1 MQRFVNDPDYVVE
14 DMLKGFVLAN
24 PEVELAKANDHVVM
38 KKEKRNGKVGVITG
52 GGSGHEP
59 AFLGYT
65 GEGLLDAVAIGEVFA
80 SPPAQ
85 AFYDAMLEADTEAG
99 VACLFGN
106 YAGDNMNVKMAIQMA
121 EDDDIEVKYV
131 VATDDV
137 ASSPKE
143 TKEKRHG
150 IAGGYFMWKVGG
162 AKAAAGASLDEVIAV
177 AQKVV
182 DRTRSICVG
191 LEPCVIP
198 AVGKP
203 NFEIEAGMM
212 EFGIGHHG
220 ETGIRKEELKN
231 ADAIAEEMVGT
242 LLEDFAFEDE
252 REFSVMLSGL
262 GSTMLMEQYILIG
275 KVLEILKEEGHNI
288 HKVYVGNFVT
298 SLDMSGASLTLV
310 DLDEEIKDL
319 LDVTGNPVGMKNY

>member
-14 DMLKGFVLAN
+14 DMLKGFALAN
-24 PEVELAKANDHVVM
+24 PEIQISAQNDHVVTM
-38 KKEKRNGKVGVITG
+38 KEKKAGKVGVITG

-59 AFLGYT
+59 AFLGYV
-65 GEGLLDAVAIGEVFA
+65 GEGMLDAVAVGEVFA

-85 AFYDAMLEADTEAG
+85 AFYDAMLEADTGSG

-121 EDDDIEVKYV
+121 EEEDVEVNYV

-162 AKAAAGASLDEVIAV
+162 AKAAAGGSLDEVIEV

-191 LEPCVIP
+191 LEPCTIP
-198 AVGKP
+198 AVGTP
-203 NFEIEAGMM
+203 NFEIEAGTM

-220 ETGIRKEELKN
+220 ETGIRKEDLKN
-231 ADAIAEEMVGT
+231 ADAIAAEMVQT
-242 LLEDFAFEDE
+242 LLTDFDFADS
-252 REFSVMLSGL
+252 REFSVMISGL
-262 GSTMLMEQYILIG
+262 GSTMLMEQYILAG
-275 KVLEILKEEGHNI
+275 KVLELLKEQGHQI
-288 HKVYVGNFVT
+288 HQVYVGNFVT
-298 SLDMSGASLTLV
+298 SLDMRGASLTLI
-310 DLDEEIKDL
+310 DLDDEIKEL
-319 LDVTGNPVGMKNY
+319 MAAAGTPVGMKNY

>member
-1 MQRFVNDPDYVVE
+1 
-14 DMLKGFVLAN
+14 
-24 PEVELAKANDHVVM
+24 
-38 KKEKRNGKVGVITG
+38 
-52 GGSGHEP
+52 
-59 AFLGYT
+59 
-65 GEGLLDAVAIGEVFA
+65 
-80 SPPAQ
+80 
-85 AFYDAMLEADTEAG
+85 
-99 VACLFGN
+99 
-106 YAGDNMNVKMAIQMA
+106 MNVKMAIQMA

>member
-14 DMLKGFVLAN
+14 DMLKGFALAN
-24 PEVELAKANDHVVM
+24 PEIQISAQNDHVVTM
-38 KKEKRNGKVGVITG
+38 KEKKAGKVGVITG

-59 AFLGYT
+59 AFLGYV
-65 GEGLLDAVAIGEVFA
+65 GEGMLDAVAVGEVFA

-85 AFYDAMLEADTEAG
+85 AFYDAMLEADTGSG

-121 EDDDIEVKYV
+121 EEEDVEVNYV

-162 AKAAAGASLDEVIAV
+162 AKAVAGGSLDEVIEV

-191 LEPCVIP
+191 LEPCTIP
-198 AVGKP
+198 AVGTP
-203 NFEIEAGMM
+203 NFKIEAGTM

-220 ETGIRKEELKN
+220 ETGIRKEDLKN
-231 ADAIAEEMVGT
+231 ADAIAAEMVQT
-242 LLEDFAFEDE
+242 LLTDFDFADS
-252 REFSVMLSGL
+252 REFSVMISGL
-262 GSTMLMEQYILIG
+262 GSTMLMEQYILAG
-275 KVLEILKEEGHNI
+275 KVLELLKEQGHQI
-288 HKVYVGNFVT
+288 HQVYVGNFVT
-298 SLDMSGASLTLV
+298 SLDMRGASLTLI
-310 DLDEEIKDL
+310 DLDDEIKEL
-319 LDVTGNPVGMKNY
+319 MAAAGTPVGMKNY

>member
-14 DMLKGFVLAN
+14 DMLKGFALAN
-24 PEVELAKANDHVVM
+24 PEIQISAQNDHVVTM
-38 KKEKRNGKVGVITG
+38 KEKKAGKVGVITG

-59 AFLGYT
+59 AFLGYV
-65 GEGLLDAVAIGEVFA
+65 GEGMLDAVAVGEVFA

-85 AFYDAMLEADTEAG
+85 AFYDAMLEADAGSG

-121 EDDDIEVKYV
+121 EEEDVEVNYV

-162 AKAAAGASLDEVIAV
+162 AKAAAGGSLDEVIEV

-191 LEPCVIP
+191 LEPCTIP
-198 AVGKP
+198 AVGTP
-203 NFEIEAGMM
+203 NFEIEAGTM

-220 ETGIRKEELKN
+220 ETGIRKEDLKN
-231 ADAIAEEMVGT
+231 ADAIAAEMVQT
-242 LLEDFAFEDE
+242 LLTDFDFADS
-252 REFSVMLSGL
+252 REFSVMISGL
-262 GSTMLMEQYILIG
+262 GSTMLMEQYILAG
-275 KVLEILKEEGHNI
+275 KVLELLKEQGHQI
-288 HKVYVGNFVT
+288 HQVYVGNFVT
-298 SLDMSGASLTLV
+298 SLDMRGASLTLI
-310 DLDEEIKDL
+310 DLDDEIKEL
-319 LDVTGNPVGMKNY
+319 MAAAGTPVGMKNY

>member
-14 DMLKGFVLAN
+14 DMLKGFALAN
-24 PEVELAKANDHVVM
+24 PEIQISAQNDHVVTM
-38 KKEKRNGKVGVITG
+38 KEKKAGKVGVITG

-59 AFLGYT
+59 AFLGYI
-65 GEGLLDAVAIGEVFA
+65 GEGMLDAVAVGEVFA

-85 AFYDAMLEADTEAG
+85 AFYDAMLEADTGSG

-121 EDDDIEVKYV
+121 EEEDVEVNYV

-162 AKAAAGASLDEVIAV
+162 AKAAAGGSLDEVIEV

-191 LEPCVIP
+191 LEPCTIP
-198 AVGKP
+198 AVGTP
-203 NFEIEAGMM
+203 NFEIEAGTM

-220 ETGIRKEELKN
+220 ETGIRKEDLKN
-231 ADAIAEEMVGT
+231 ADAIAAEMVQT
-242 LLEDFAFEDE
+242 LLTDFDFADS
-252 REFSVMLSGL
+252 REFSVMISGL
-262 GSTMLMEQYILIG
+262 GSTMLMEQYILAG
-275 KVLEILKEEGHNI
+275 KVLELLKEQGHQI
-288 HKVYVGNFVT
+288 HQVYVGNFVT
-298 SLDMSGASLTLV
+298 SLDMRGASLTLI
-310 DLDEEIKDL
+310 DLDDEIKEL
-319 LDVTGNPVGMKNY
+319 MAAAGTPVGMKNY

>member
-1 MQRFVNDPDYVVE
+1 
-14 DMLKGFVLAN
+14 
-24 PEVELAKANDHVVM
+24 
-38 KKEKRNGKVGVITG
+38 
-52 GGSGHEP
+52 
-59 AFLGYT
+59 
-65 GEGLLDAVAIGEVFA
+65 
-80 SPPAQ
+80 
-85 AFYDAMLEADTEAG
+85 
-99 VACLFGN
+99 
-106 YAGDNMNVKMAIQMA
+106 MNVKMAIQMA

-150 IAGGYFMWKVGG
+150 VAGGYFMWKVGG
-162 AKAAAGASLDEVIAV
+162 AKAASGASLDEVIAV

-182 DRTRSICVG
+182 YRTRSICVG

>member
-14 DMLKGFVLAN
+14 DMLKGFALAN
-24 PEVELAKANDHVVM
+24 PEIQISAQNDHVVTM
-38 KKEKRNGKVGVITG
+38 KEKKAGKVGVITG

-59 AFLGYT
+59 AFLGYV
-65 GEGLLDAVAIGEVFA
+65 GEGMLDAVAVGEVFA

-85 AFYDAMLEADTEAG
+85 AFYDAMLEADTGSG

-121 EDDDIEVKYV
+121 EEEDVEVKYV

-162 AKAAAGASLDEVIAV
+162 AKAAAGGSLDEVIEV

-191 LEPCVIP
+191 LEPCTIP
-198 AVGKP
+198 AVGTP
-203 NFEIEAGMM
+203 NFEIEAGTM

-220 ETGIRKEELKN
+220 ETGIRKEDLKN
-231 ADAIAEEMVGT
+231 ADAIAAEMVQT
-242 LLEDFAFEDE
+242 LLTDFDFAES
-252 REFSVMLSGL
+252 REFSVMISGL
-262 GSTMLMEQYILIG
+262 GSTMLMEQYILAG
-275 KVLEILKEEGHNI
+275 KVLELLKDQGHRI
-288 HKVYVGNFVT
+288 HQVYVGNFVT
-298 SLDMSGASLTLV
+298 SLDMRGASLTLI
-310 DLDEEIKDL
+310 DLDDEIKEL
-319 LDVTGNPVGMKNY
+319 MAAAGTPVGMKNY

>member
-14 DMLKGFVLAN
+14 DMLKGFALAN
-24 PEVELAKANDHVVM
+24 PEIQISAQNDHVVTM
-38 KKEKRNGKVGVITG
+38 KEKKVGKVGVITG

-59 AFLGYT
+59 AFLGYV
-65 GEGLLDAVAIGEVFA
+65 GEGMLDAVAVGEVFA

-85 AFYDAMLEADTEAG
+85 AFYDAMLEADTGSG

-121 EDDDIEVKYV
+121 EEEDVEVKYV

-137 ASSPKE
+137 ASSTKE

-162 AKAAAGASLDEVIAV
+162 AKAAAGGSLDEVIEV

-191 LEPCVIP
+191 LEPCTIP
-198 AVGKP
+198 AVGTP
-203 NFEIEAGMM
+203 NFEIEAGTM

-220 ETGIRKEELKN
+220 ETGIRKEDLKN
-231 ADAIAEEMVGT
+231 ADAIAAEMVQT
-242 LLEDFAFEDE
+242 LLTDFDFAES
-252 REFSVMLSGL
+252 REFSVMISGL
-262 GSTMLMEQYILIG
+262 GSTMLMEQYILAG
-275 KVLEILKEEGHNI
+275 KVLELLKDQGHRI
-288 HKVYVGNFVT
+288 HQVYVGNFVT
-298 SLDMSGASLTLV
+298 SLDMRGASLTLI
-310 DLDEEIKDL
+310 DLDDEIKEL
-319 LDVTGNPVGMKNY
+319 MAAVGTPVGMKNY